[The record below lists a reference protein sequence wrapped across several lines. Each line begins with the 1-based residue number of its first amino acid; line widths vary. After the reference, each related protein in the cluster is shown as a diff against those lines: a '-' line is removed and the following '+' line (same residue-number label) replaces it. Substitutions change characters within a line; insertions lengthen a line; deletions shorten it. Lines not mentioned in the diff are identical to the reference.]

1 MQERGIIEGDDRE
14 IYQYGI
20 RNAVI
25 ILMNVATAFLI
36 GLFTE
41 QLLVVGVFTLSF
53 MTLRSFTGGFHC
65 DDRLFCYISSS
76 VVLFIPVYTGGLLV
90 WISGPIVLLTLAA
103 AAGIILIF
111 SPMNSRNRKL
121 DQKEKKRFGRYA
133 RIIVILQIMVFLILW
148 HLGYLGCA
156 YAVYSSICI
165 TAVFMLAGRVKL
177 FIQLH
182 MEKQESLPGN
192 EKTGSDFFV

>member
-1 MQERGIIEGDDRE
+1 MSGRLSRWMQERGIIEEKDRD

-20 RNAVI
+20 SSGGI
-25 ILMNVATAFLI
+25 ILLNVTTAFLI

-41 QLLVVGVFTLSF
+41 QLLVVCVFTLSF

-65 DDRLFCYISSS
+65 DDRLFCYIGSS

-90 WISGPIVLLTLAA
+90 WLSVPTVLLTLVA

-121 DQKEKKRFGRYA
+121 DQKEKKHFGRYA
-133 RIIVILQIMVFLILW
+133 RIIVVLQIMVFFTLW
-148 HLGYLGCA
+148 YLRVLDCA
-156 YAVYSSICI
+156 YSIYSSICI
-165 TAVFMLAGRVKL
+165 TAVFMLAGKVKL

-182 MEKQESLPGN
+182 MEK
-192 EKTGSDFFV
+192 